1 MQPAENLAYKS
12 SLQRLNICDLEF
24 IECEWTC
31 PNNDELLREVE
42 HELLVDWEKPTQ
54 KE

>member
-1 MQPAENLAYKS
+1 MQRVGNHVYKS

-24 IECEWTC
+24 TECEWIC
-31 PNNDELLREVE
+31 PNSDELLRDDE
-42 HELLVDWEKPTQ
+42 HELLVDYEKPTQ